1 MVTAVSLVA
10 VVVLLALDVDA
21 ALSWVFAVA
30 VTLLLWGPVIAA
42 WSRGLWK
49 SGKAFREGLDGR

>member
-1 MVTAVSLVA
+1 MVTAGSLVA
-10 VVVLLALDVDA
+10 VLVWLALDVDA
-21 ALSWVFAVA
+21 G
-30 VTLLLWGPVIAA
+30 TLLLWGPVIAA